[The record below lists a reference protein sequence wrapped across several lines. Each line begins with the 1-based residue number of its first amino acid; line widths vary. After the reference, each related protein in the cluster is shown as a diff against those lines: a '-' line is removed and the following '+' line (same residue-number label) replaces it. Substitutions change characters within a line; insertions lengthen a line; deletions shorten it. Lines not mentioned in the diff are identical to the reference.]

1 MRKRYRLKL
10 LIAYFVASLV
20 ALWAPK
26 SLLCRVMFVLATIP
40 ALVYWVE
47 GAEEREVLELR
58 NLLFVCPLVFFLSH
72 YPSIVNSRAFGF
84 TLEEQSQVFGRLHGR
99 ARGLEFSVEGEHF
112 VDKSGGLRFPTNLPS
127 VMVNQ
132 LAARAMR
139 EREHDFRLRGKR
151 EPFVRAAYQFA
162 FRAGLRQELS
172 RKSAEAAVG
181 R

>member
-10 LIAYFVASLV
+10 LVAYFVASLV
-20 ALWAPK
+20 ALWAPE

-99 ARGLEFSVEGEHF
+99 GGWSSLWRGSTSWTRVEGF
-112 VDKSGGLRFPTNLPS
+112 DSLPTC
-127 VMVNQ
+127 
-132 LAARAMR
+132 R
-139 EREHDFRLRGKR
+139 RGW
-151 EPFVRAAYQFA
+151 
-162 FRAGLRQELS
+162 
-172 RKSAEAAVG
+172 
-181 R
+181 